1 VVGAF
6 ADATAAHR
14 AVDALRNARLD
25 ERAIT
30 LAGDCAPASPPKR
43 EREERFLGRLL
54 LIIITW
60 SIVGAGVGAVMGVAF
75 NLLGIGPGGTGG
87 LLLQVASWALFA
99 HLIAGLWAGYALL
112 TRGESRE
119 PVRHITGGR
128 VLVAVWCGGSATSTR
143 ATSAL
148 RDAGASAISAYDLEG
163 SRVPANG

>member
-6 ADATAAHR
+6 ADGAAARR
-14 AVDALRNARLD
+14 AADALRNACFD

-30 LAGDCAPASPPKR
+30 VAGDSEAAPAPKR

-54 LIIITW
+54 LIIIGW
-60 SIVGAGVGAVMGVAF
+60 SIVGTGVGAAMGVAF
-75 NLLGIGPGGTGG
+75 NLMGIGPGGTGG

-119 PVRHITGGR
+119 PVQHIVGGR
-128 VLVAVWCGGSATSTR
+128 VVVSVWCEGSVTSDEATL
-143 ATSAL
+143 AL
-148 RDAGASAISAYDLEG
+148 RDAGASAVSAYDAEG
-163 SRVPANG
+163 RRMVANG